1 MSEAAAEREAMT
13 AMGSPW
19 RHGWGIVRA
28 YPWLFALNIVGYVAF
43 YSLPLATGLMMKQV
57 FDSLHRAPAA
67 PNLWTLVALLL
78 GAQIAPQVILL
89 GAFAVWIR
97 FAYVMEAML
106 RRNMLAFLVSA
117 PGPKSLPASAGD
129 VVSRFRDDVMTVVW
143 FIESWID
150 LSGLIVFTLVSLTI
164 MARINWP
171 VAAVAA
177 VPMVAIVVITNYLA
191 LRIHHYRRVAR
202 EATAKVTGFIGE
214 IFGAVQAIQVASGEH
229 RVLGHLQG
237 LNHSR
242 RKAAINDALFNS
254 MLDTLSTNMGR
265 IGLGLMLLMA
275 AGAMRAGS
283 FSVGDFALFVNYI
296 GFASYGP
303 QWVGRLMA
311 RRRTAGVSIAR
322 MEEVLGGAAP
332 FALTAA
338 RATDPMSAD
347 RADPLQVL
355 TARGLT
361 SHYPGATRGIE
372 GVDLTLRR
380 GGLIVIAGEVGA
392 GKTTLI
398 KALLGL
404 TPLQSGEIRWNG
416 QLVEDPAS
424 FMVPPRSAYTAQ
436 APRLF
441 SESVRE
447 NVLMGLPEGEAD
459 LDAALHM
466 AILEDDLAG
475 MQEGLGTLVG
485 TRGVSLS
492 GGQLQRTAAAR
503 MLVRRP
509 DLIVLDYASS
519 ALDVTTER
527 LFWRRLLDQG
537 ERTCIAVSHRPDAY
551 RRADEIILLSHGVVA
566 ARGTLAELL
575 DTSPLFRQTWRDIT
589 HAAEHPEHT
598 Q

>member
-1 MSEAAAEREAMT
+1 MSEADAEREAMA

-28 YPWLFALNIVGYVAF
+28 YPGLFAINIAGYVAF
-43 YSLPLATGLMMKQV
+43 YSLPLVTGLMGKLV
-57 FDSLHRAPAA
+57 FDTLHDAPAA
-67 PNLWTLVALLL
+67 PDLWTLVALAIF
-78 GAQIAPQVILL
+78 AQIAPQLILL

-97 FAYVMEAML
+97 FAYIMEAMM

-143 FIESWID
+143 FVEAWVDI
-150 LSGLIVFTLVSLTI
+150 SGLGVFTVVALTI
-164 MARINWP
+164 MATIDWP

-177 VPMVAIVVITNYLA
+177 LPMIAVVVITNYLA
-191 LRIHHYRRVAR
+191 LRIHHYRRIAR
-202 EATAKVTGFIGE
+202 ETTSKVTGFIGE

-237 LNHSR
+237 LNDSR

-265 IGLGLMLLMA
+265 IGLGLVLLMA
-275 AGAMRAGS
+275 AGAMRTGH
-283 FSVGDFALFVNYI
+283 FTVGDFALFVSYTS
-296 GFASYGP
+296 FASFGP

-322 MEEVLGGAAP
+322 MEEVLEGAQP

-338 RATDPMSAD
+338 RATDPMAAD

-361 SHYPGATRGIE
+361 SHYPGTTRGIE
-372 GVDLTLRR
+372 GIDLTLRR

-404 TPLQSGEIRWNG
+404 VPLQAGEIRWNG
-416 QLVEDPAS
+416 HLVEDPAS
-424 FMVPPRSAYTAQ
+424 FMVPPRSAYTGQ

-447 NVLMGLPEGEAD
+447 NVLMGLPPEEAD
-459 LDAALHM
+459 LDAAIHM

-475 MQEGLGTLVG
+475 MQDGLGTLVG

-509 DLIVLDYASS
+509 DLIVLDDASS
-519 ALDVTTER
+519 ALDVNTER

-551 RRADEIILLSHGVVA
+551 RRADEIILLSHGAVA

-589 HAAEHPEHT
+589 HAADHT
-598 Q
+598 QPA